1 MTEKVP
7 HINTYTPRP
16 AGHYTPQSPL
26 RHTPDTAETRYP
38 PPVTYAFCN
47 TVRILQN
54 LPDRQRQI
62 TGVILALPLAK
73 QLANATQ
80 NHRTGN
86 TPPGNSKAPVNTT

>member
-1 MTEKVP
+1 M
-7 HINTYTPRP
+7 
-16 AGHYTPQSPL
+16 
-26 RHTPDTAETRYP
+26 
-38 PPVTYAFCN
+38 
-47 TVRILQN
+47 QN